1 MRTGWQRAAL
11 ASAAGVIGL
20 VLLAASGL
28 PGAPAEKKAKEP
40 LPPTEDFSKTLKALP
55 YRIIYET
62 WQNDNWELFSVKA
75 DGSDPVNLTKTPDL
89 SELYPHVSP
98 DGTKICFIVEEG
110 SAHGGEPTAR
120 SAWYMNLDGTGRTK
134 VADAA
139 REACW
144 NGDGTVIAYLK
155 AEFPDKFVYEDFA
168 TRGIGFYD
176 LKTGKRT
183 DHPNK
188 DLHHLYNLCWAP
200 DGKWFVATVHAG
212 MDYKHAILAI
222 EAGGTRVV
230 DLKIPGCRPDL
241 SPDGRRI
248 AWGSD
253 DTTLQVADIHWDGPA
268 PRVDH
273 ARVVMKSEEPLH
285 VYHIDWSPDG
295 KYVAFSRGP
304 KQKNLKAA
312 PEIIGVK
319 AKGWNIGVADAE
331 KESVWWPITTDGACD
346 KEPDWAPLVKEER
359 H

>member
-1 MRTGWQRAAL
+1 MRIGWLRAAL
-11 ASAAGVIGL
+11 ASAAVVAGL
-20 VLLAASGL
+20 VLALTAGL
-28 PGAPAEKKAKEP
+28 PGAAAEKKSKEP
-40 LPPTEDFSKTLKALP
+40 PPPSEEFSKALKSVP
-55 YRIIYET
+55 YRIVYET

-98 DGTKICFIVEEG
+98 DGTKVSFIVEEG

-120 SAWYMNLDGTGRTK
+120 SVWFMNLDGTGRTK
-134 VADAA
+134 VADGA

-144 NGDGTVIAYLK
+144 NGDGTAIAYLK

-176 LKTGKRT
+176 LKTGKHS
-183 DHPNK
+183 DHPNT

-212 MDYKHAILAI
+212 MGYKHAILAI
-222 EAGGTRVV
+222 EAQGTKVV

-241 SPDGRRI
+241 RFDGKKV

-253 DTTLQVADIHWDGPA
+253 DITLSIGDLDFDSPTPSVKNIRA
-268 PRVDH
+268 
-273 ARVVMKSEEPLH
+273 VVKSEEPLH
-285 VYHIDWSPDG
+285 IYHVDWSPDG

-319 AKGWNIGVADAE
+319 ARGWNIAVADAE
-331 KESVWWPITTDGACD
+331 KESVWWPITADGNCD
-346 KEPDWAPLVKEER
+346 KEPDWAPAAK
-359 H
+359 